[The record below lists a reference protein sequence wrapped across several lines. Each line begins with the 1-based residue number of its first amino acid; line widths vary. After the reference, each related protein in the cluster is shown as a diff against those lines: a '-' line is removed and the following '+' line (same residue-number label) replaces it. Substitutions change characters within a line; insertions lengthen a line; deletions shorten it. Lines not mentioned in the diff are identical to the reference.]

1 MLQIPSILFSLPT
14 GSSMEKQSLQAL
26 ASSRLLDAYY
36 TSLGFSEWG
45 FFYKHCLP
53 ASIKK
58 KLLNRTYTISPS
70 MLKTHMFP
78 EVLRL
83 ACQYFGL
90 KQYTQHER
98 GRFSADACFQAH
110 DRWVSQDIL
119 KAKGYLPTAIYAYE
133 DSCLHTFKAAKQRG
147 IRCIYEL
154 PIAYFETAQTILK
167 EEALRYPAWEPT
179 LLGNRDSAKKNQ
191 TKAEELAL
199 ADVIICP
206 SSFVKHSLP
215 QGIVEKTPIALVPY
229 GCPLLRPRRTIPSL
243 SQKLRFLFVGALG
256 QRKGLAD
263 LLEAF
268 KLLNRKDVELIAL
281 GPLLAPLE
289 FYKKQCPSL
298 QWEGPRSNA
307 AILEY
312 MQSCH
317 VLVLPSLVEGRAI
330 VQLEALACG
339 LPILI
344 TSHTGGED
352 LVEAYQTGLLAP
364 PRSPEKLAEAMAW
377 FADNRQLLPAMQ
389 EKCIEKA
396 KQCSWESFQQRLLTA
411 LKEHIL

>member
-1 MLQIPSILFSLPT
+1 MPSILFSHPT
-14 GSSMEKQSLQAL
+14 GSTMAKESLQAL
-26 ASSRLLDAYY
+26 SETGYLYAYF
-36 TSLGFSEWG
+36 TSLGFSEQG

-53 ASIKK
+53 SYIKK
-58 KLLNRTYTISPS
+58 KLLNRSYAIAPS
-70 MLKTHMFP
+70 LLKTHIFP
-78 EVLRL
+78 EILRL
-83 ACQYFGL
+83 AFQYFGL
-90 KQYTQHER
+90 KEYIHHEQ
-98 GRFSADACFQAH
+98 GRFSADACFKAH
-110 DRWVSQDIL
+110 DRCVAYRIL
-119 KAKGYLPTAIYAYE
+119 KTQDPSPTAIYGYE

-154 PIAYFETAQTILK
+154 PIAYFERAQAILK
-167 EEALRYPAWEPT
+167 EEALRYPNWEPT
-179 LLGNRDSAKKNQ
+179 LLGNRDSDAKNQ
-191 TKAEELAL
+191 MKAEEIAL
-199 ADVIICP
+199 ADLILCP
-206 SSFVKHSLP
+206 STFVKDSLP
-215 QGIVEKTPIALVPY
+215 QGIVDKTPVALTPY
-229 GCPLLRPRRTIPSL
+229 GCPSVLPRKAMPNFSK
-243 SQKLRFLFVGALG
+243 KLRFLFVGALG

-263 LLEAF
+263 LLKAF
-268 KLLNRKDVELIAL
+268 QILNRKDIELITL

-298 QWEGPRSNA
+298 QWECPRSNV

-352 LVEAYQTGLLAP
+352 LVEPYQTGLLVP

-377 FADNRQLLPAMQ
+377 FADNRQFLPAMQ
-389 EKCIEKA
+389 DRCLEKA
-396 KQCSWESFQQRLLTA
+396 RQCSWANFRQRLLTA

>member
-1 MLQIPSILFSLPT
+1 MPSILFSHPT
-14 GSSMEKQSLQAL
+14 GSTMAKESLQAL
-26 ASSRLLDAYY
+26 SETGYLYAYF
-36 TSLGFSEWG
+36 TALGFSEQG

-53 ASIKK
+53 SSIKK
-58 KLLNRTYTISPS
+58 KLLNRSYAIAPS
-70 MLKTHMFP
+70 LLKTHIFP

-90 KQYTQHER
+90 KEYIQHEQ
-98 GRFSADACFQAH
+98 GHFSADACFKAH
-110 DRWVSQDIL
+110 DRWVAHTIL
-119 KAKGYLPTAIYAYE
+119 KAKGPLPTAVYGYE

-154 PIAYFETAQTILK
+154 PIAYFERAQDILR
-167 EEALRYPAWEPT
+167 EEARRYPDWEPT
-179 LLGNRDSAKKNQ
+179 LLGNRDSEEKNQ
-191 TKAEELAL
+191 MKAEELTL
-199 ADVIICP
+199 ADVILCP

-215 QGIVEKTPIALVPY
+215 QGIVDKTPIALTPY
-229 GCPLLRPRRTIPSL
+229 GCPSVLPRRAIPNFSN
-243 SQKLRFLFVGALG
+243 KLRFLFVGALG

-263 LLEAF
+263 LLKAF
-268 KLLNRKDVELIAL
+268 QILNRKDVELIAL

-289 FYKKQCPSL
+289 FYQKRCPSL

-352 LVEAYQTGLLAP
+352 LVEPYQTGLLVS

-377 FADNRQLLPAMQ
+377 FAENRQLLPAMQ
-389 EKCIEKA
+389 EKCREKA
-396 KQCSWESFQQRLLTA
+396 SQCSWEHFRQRLLTA